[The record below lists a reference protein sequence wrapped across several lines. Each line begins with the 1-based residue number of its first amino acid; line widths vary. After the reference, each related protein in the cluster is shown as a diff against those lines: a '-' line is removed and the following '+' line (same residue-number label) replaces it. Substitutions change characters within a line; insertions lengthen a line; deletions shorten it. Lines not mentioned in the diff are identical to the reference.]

1 MSEFNPA
8 LIFLANIYADAFDNR
23 QTTEVYANGVMQVS
37 IFVSVNYNGNASGIE
52 DEIKDYVRDN
62 VVILRLRDN
71 GDKEE
76 VDWVYSDTSNGFPHD
91 IEYHGGGGTASD
103 IRTPFYFTVPPG
115 SVGKYRWIAKMGE
128 KETNPNTPVTIN
140 TRRFQPLADGSQF
153 EIAKRVIRD
162 YDNLSVIRYK
172 DGAFPV
178 TQKLKKVYKY
188 TGIKFTSTGGNSWLS
203 KYKMIRN
210 LVFVEY
216 KDNYI
221 NLAKDSKAYEAG
233 EYESTVTPPGD
244 TLYTGLNF
252 ELPSDFT
259 SSELE
264 GAWVEGVVIVQCFYF
279 LLFYMKDSV
288 LDVWEEF
295 GSDTYELQDN
305 FGNIVEIEIDWAGTG
320 SDDWDDWDD
329 WTIKRAIV
337 LYP

>member
-1 MSEFNPA
+1 MFLMSEFNPA
-8 LIFLANIYADAFDNR
+8 LIFLANIYADAFDSR

-52 DEIKDYVRDN
+52 DEIKDYVRDK
-62 VVILRLRDN
+62 VVILRLRD

-76 VDWVYSDTSNGFPHD
+76 VDWDYSDTSNGFPHD

-128 KETNPNTPVTIN
+128 LETNPNTPVTIN
-140 TRRFQPLADGSQF
+140 ARRFQPLADGSQF

-162 YDNLSVIRYK
+162 WDNLSVIRCK

-188 TGIKFTSTGGNSWLS
+188 TGIKFTSTDGNSWLS
-203 KYKMIRN
+203 KYKIVRN

-221 NLAKDSKAYEAG
+221 NLAKDSKIYEAG

-244 TLYTGLNF
+244 ALLYTSLNF
-252 ELPSDFT
+252 ELPSDYT

-264 GAWVEGVVIVQCFYF
+264 GAWVEGVVIVQCLH
-279 LLFYMKDSV
+279 LLLYYMKDSG
-288 LDVWEEF
+288 LDILEEF

-320 SDDWDDWDD
+320 SGDWDD